1 MAGDV
6 HMTQAEIITM
16 AYIFFARIIDVSI
29 GTLRIVMIS
38 RGHRY
43 VAPLFGFVE
52 VIIWLTAITKVLTSL
67 ESVYSYIIYAA
78 GFAAGNYVGM
88 LIEEKLPFGF
98 KSLRVITSKEISAL
112 PLMLREEGFGVT
124 ISEGCGLKG
133 PVTIIY
139 SLVPKKNVQRF
150 LEIVN
155 ILEPNAFITIEDVR
169 GYQRGFISRKA
180 YPGFLEKF
188 ISKRK

>member
-1 MAGDV
+1 
-6 HMTQAEIITM
+6 MTQPEILTM
-16 AYIFFARIIDVSI
+16 AYIFFARIIDVSL

-52 VIIWLTAITKVLTSL
+52 VIIWLTAISRALACL

-88 LIEEKLPFGF
+88 LLEEKLPLGY

-124 ISEGCGLKG
+124 ISDGMGLKG
-133 PVTIIY
+133 PVTILY
-139 SLVPKKNVQRF
+139 SLVRKKEMKRF

-155 ILEPNAFITIEDVR
+155 ILEPNAFITIEEVR
-169 GYQRGFISRKA
+169 AYRPGFVSRKI
-180 YPGFLEKF
+180 PSGILERLT
-188 ISKRK
+188 SKRK